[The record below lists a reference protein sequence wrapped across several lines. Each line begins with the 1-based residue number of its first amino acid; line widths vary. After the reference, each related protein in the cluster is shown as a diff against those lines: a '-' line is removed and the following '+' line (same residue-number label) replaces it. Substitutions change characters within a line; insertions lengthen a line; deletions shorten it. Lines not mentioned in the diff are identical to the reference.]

1 MLTGNLQQISSRN
14 VSLNKINIYIFYI
27 LNKLK
32 HKLPSTYSVKL
43 EKLSLMSYS
52 NMDTSTNINVY
63 VDKENKR
70 SE

>member
-14 VSLNKINIYIFYI
+14 VSLNKIKLYIFYI